1 MANLHKADFVAR
13 IAREAKISKAQAERA
28 YAALVEGIQDALAE
42 GDRVTLTGFGSFSTA
57 ERKPRMG
64 RNPRTGLPI
73 AIAGRRVPKFTAG
86 KKLKER
92 VAGHTMYYAQQLQG
106 QYY

>member
-1 MANLHKADFVAR
+1 MSNLHKANFVER

-28 YAALVEGIQDALAE
+28 YDALIGGIQDALAA
-42 GDRVTLTGFGSFSTA
+42 GDRVTLTGFGTFSTA

-73 AIAGRRVPKFTAG
+73 AIAGRRVPRFSAG

-92 VAGHTMYYAQQLQG
+92 VAGLAMQYAQYQG
-106 QYY
+106 HYY